1 MPELN
6 HFILLCS
13 EKRQE
18 AYSEA
23 VSSAEYPVEVVPS
36 PEDALRA
43 CVRNPPLAVI
53 VDMVTGMRAG
63 NANTSLLALYN
74 LELNWPVLRGTAK
87 KNEPVMVL
95 STSPQISAPF
105 CEGLVAIACE
115 DPLWGQRESPR
126 KFIRQEIQC
135 RARVQL
141 TDSGEWQVGTVM
153 EMSTGGCFVVSY
165 EPLPSESAVQVEIR
179 DLTDSPIVLAARIVW
194 TRNWSDSV
202 KLPGMGLQFEFD
214 SVPSELA
221 DALSKRFL

>member
-1 MPELN
+1 MSEID

-13 EKRQE
+13 EKRQK
-18 AYSEA
+18 AYSEV
-23 VSSAEYPVEVVPS
+23 VSSAEHPVEIVPS
-36 PEDALRA
+36 PEEALRA

-105 CEGLVAIACE
+105 CEGLLAIACE
-115 DPLWGQRESPR
+115 DPQWGRRESPR

-135 RARVQL
+135 RARVRMKEN
-141 TDSGEWQVGTVM
+141 GEWQRGTIM
-153 EMSTGGCFVVSY
+153 EMSTGGCFIVSY
-165 EPLPSESAVQVEIR
+165 EPLPVESLIDIEIQDLSE
-179 DLTDSPIVLAARIVW
+179 TPIIADARIVW
-194 TRNWSDSV
+194 IRNWEDGI
-202 KLPGMGLQFEFD
+202 KLPGMGLQFVYND
-214 SVPSELA
+214 VPPELA
-221 DALSKRFL
+221 NALSNSFL